1 MAATKEDLHNDA
13 LYQIWE
19 FTGAFDSVIATNGPD
34 SDIELWT
41 KARKCAI
48 EIGKSTFVDKEVGFN
63 EDNSFYPSEKFRR
76 FCSEAEFDKEHD
88 SCWVMTFK
96 AVLFTMVYPLGIF
109 IEDVAEEEEE
119 EMENSEHK
127 IMYESLKFPKY
138 DILGLTKKG
147 KIFRKMIIVL
157 DKWNK
162 ICNEQN
168 PYLKYNQED
177 EKYLEE
183 DSSVEENVVRR
194 GRPKMNQ
201 EETKGSFEISN
212 KTEHINAQLQ
222 LFYQALKEKGF
233 VDKDTDQQ
241 VFINMFAGKAPAE
254 KIKWTGLIYELHYLF
269 KKLFH
274 LKLIKQHPTSV
285 RKWEAVCSCFQL
297 LKRNGKV
304 GNKRK
309 EYNYELNDITTTQI
323 NHGGKM
329 PESHEELDNIIA
341 LLNPKL
347 DILRALDSLNGAR
360 NEIKDEFDDLQV
372 YDKRE

>member
-1 MAATKEDLHNDA
+1 MAVTIEDLRKEDLF
-13 LYQIWE
+13 LSWE
-19 FTGAFDSVIATNGPD
+19 GATVIFSKVIANNGVD
-34 SDIELWT
+34 ADLKLWIQ
-41 KARKCAI
+41 ARKYAARIGQSAYNYREENVSNVIVYYPAMDFIRICGEI
-48 EIGKSTFVDKEVGFN
+48 ESDKV
-63 EDNSFYPSEKFRR
+63 
-76 FCSEAEFDKEHD
+76 HD
-88 SCWVMTFK
+88 RWWKMTMRS
-96 AVLFTMVYPLGIF
+96 VLFTMVCTFAFDDYFGK
-109 IEDVAEEEEE
+109 EK
-119 EMENSEHK
+119 EMDGSVKDTEFCTMYDCIDPDFSNFESDEIIYDHVK
-127 IMYESLKFPKY
+127 NIMYDLVRDCSKEDFYRYNVFDEEL
-138 DILGLTKKG
+138 LKKG
-147 KIFRKMIIVL
+147 EKKVEKIK
-157 DKWNK
+157 
-162 ICNEQN
+162 
-168 PYLKYNQED
+168 
-177 EKYLEE
+177 
-183 DSSVEENVVRR
+183 
-194 GRPKMNQ
+194 PKD
-201 EETKGSFEISN
+201 TKASFEISN
-212 KTEHINAQLQ
+212 KTEYFNLQ
-222 LFYQALKEKGF
+222 LTLFYKTLKEKGF

-297 LKRNGKV
+297 LKRNRKV

-309 EYNYELNDITTTQI
+309 EYNYEPYDITPTQF
-323 NHGGKM
+323 NKGGKM